1 MRIKAVIFDWAGT
14 LIDQG
19 SCAPAAAFQRCFA
32 AFGIDISLAEAR
44 GPMGLPKRAH
54 IEALLANPGIARR
67 WQAKHGKP
75 AEQDTVDAL
84 YETFLPLNETI
95 AGDYTDLIAGAGE
108 TLSWLAEKGIKVGTT
123 TGYTR
128 SIMQRVLPKVA
139 AQGFVPASL
148 ICADDLSEGRP
159 GPLCMY
165 QSFVNLAAYPPEAVL
180 KVDDTAPGLAEGRAA
195 GAICV
200 GLTLSGNAAALS
212 PSALAALSPEDQ
224 EALHQSLIPALQ
236 AAGADHVLRS
246 VAELPALITRL
257 DQGQD

>member
-19 SCAPAAAFQRCFA
+19 SCAPTAAFQRCFA
-32 AFGIDISLAEAR
+32 AFGVEISLREAR

-54 IEALLANPGIARR
+54 IEALLAEPAIAER
-67 WQAKHGKP
+67 WQAKHGRP
-75 AEQDTVDAL
+75 ADQADIDAL
-84 YETFLPLNETI
+84 YDTFLPLNETI
-95 AGDYTDLIAGAGE
+95 AADYADLIDGAGA
-108 TLSWLAEKGIKVGTT
+108 TLAWLAKRGIKVGTT

-128 SIMQRVLPKVA
+128 SIMERVLPRVA
-139 AQGFVPASL
+139 EQGFVPKSV
-148 ICADDLSEGRP
+148 ICSDDLSEGRP

-195 GAICV
+195 GSICV
-200 GLTLSGNAAALS
+200 GVTLSGNAAALS
-212 PSALAALSPEDQ
+212 PDELARLSPEAR
-224 EALHQSLIPALQ
+224 EALHEKLVPALK

-246 VAELPALITRL
+246 VAELPMLIETLNRT
-257 DQGQD
+257 